1 MKKEPEINRTWFDE
15 LLRDIIAF
23 GSLPFFL
30 IVVIRTLIN
39 NKITTVTYQLGLSL
53 ILICIFYLIF
63 WKWKFEIHA
72 ALSLP
77 LVIFVSLYYQD
88 LKFTIFV
95 LVIFILLLASL
106 LYLKYDWK
114 KVSLGLIMGGM
125 VSWISWLV
133 I

>member
-39 NKITTVTYQLGLSL
+39 NKITTVTYQLCLSL
-53 ILICIFYLIF
+53 ILICIFYL
-63 WKWKFEIHA
+63 KF
-72 ALSLP
+72 S
-77 LVIFVSLYYQD
+77 
-88 LKFTIFV
+88 IFV